1 MSLLGLDI
9 GTSVCKGL
17 VYSNDGRI
25 IASASREYP
34 TLHPAPGRAEL
45 DSRRILS
52 LIFGVIKE
60 TAAAARGPESGDP
73 LQAVCMSAMGEAV
86 VPVSADRRVLG
97 NSILFTD
104 SRGSEYS
111 RAVEEKIGTDDFFNI
126 NPNIIGPSYS
136 MPKICWIRDNEPELY
151 QSTYKFLLW
160 PDFVAY
166 MLGCPPV
173 TNFSHAN
180 RTLLFDIRMEA
191 WSRRLLDA
199 AGIDEAKLPSVKPSG
214 AVLGTVSDAAAEE
227 LGLEK
232 NVRVISGGHDQC
244 CNALGAGIYEAG
256 KAVCGI
262 GTVECITPVYAS
274 IPDTG
279 KMLKAGLN
287 IEHHVV
293 PGLYVSFIY
302 NQAGSLLKWF
312 RDTFAFADSVLM
324 DADEDIFDRLGKE
337 MPERPTDIL
346 MLPYFEPTGAPE
358 FIDDASGAIFGLKTD
373 TNRGELYKSFMEC
386 ETFYFIKSLEFLKQ
400 MNIDTSEFTA
410 SGGGA
415 RSDEWLQIKADIF
428 GAPFVR
434 LENPEAGTAGAAMT
448 AGIAE
453 GIFSGP
459 EEAVQVFV
467 KRGKRFE
474 PDAERHKIYMDKYNK
489 YLRLFE
495 ALRPLN
501 GTS

>member
-17 VYSNDGRI
+17 VYSQTGSI
-25 IASASREYP
+25 IASAAREYP
-34 TLHPAPGRAEL
+34 TLHPGRGRAEL
-45 DSRRILS
+45 DSRKVLA
-52 LIFGVIKE
+52 LIFDVIRE
-60 TAAAARGPESGDP
+60 TAAAAKTGEAGDP
-73 LQAVCMSAMGEAV
+73 IQALCMSAMGEAV
-86 VPVSADRRVLG
+86 IPVSAARQVLG

-111 RAVEEKIGTDDFFNI
+111 RDLEEKIGAADFYDI

-136 MPKICWIRDNEPELY
+136 MPKICWIRDKDPALY
-151 QSTYKFLLW
+151 QKTYKFLLW
-160 PDFVAY
+160 PDFVAF
-166 MLGCPPV
+166 MLGCPPI

-180 RTLLFDIRMEA
+180 RTLLFDIRKEK
-191 WSRRLLDA
+191 WSPRLLHA
-199 AGIDEAKLPSVKPSG
+199 SGIEEEKLPSVQASG
-214 AVLGTVSDAAAEE
+214 TVLGTVSSKRAEE

-232 NVRVISGGHDQC
+232 NVRVISGAHDQC
-244 CNALGAGIYEAG
+244 CNALGAGIYKAG

-262 GTVECITPVYAS
+262 GTVECITPVYGS
-274 IPDTG
+274 IPDTR
-279 KMLKAGLN
+279 KMLGAGLN
-287 IEHHVV
+287 VEHHIL

-312 RDTFAFADSVLM
+312 RDTFAAADSCLL
-324 DADEDIFDRLGKE
+324 DRGETIFDRLGNE
-337 MPERPTDIL
+337 MPKAPTEIL

-358 FIDDASGAIFGLKTD
+358 FNGDMSGAIFGLNTS
-373 TNRGELYKSFMEC
+373 TSRGELYKAFMEC
-386 ETFYFIKSLEFLKQ
+386 ETFYFMKSLEFLKG
-400 MNIDTSEFTA
+400 MSIDTSEFIA

-415 RSDEWLQIKADIF
+415 RSDAWLQIKADIF
-428 GAPFVR
+428 GTPFVR

-467 KRGKRFE
+467 KKGRRFE
-474 PDAERHKIYMDKYNK
+474 PDAERHEIYTEKYKK
-489 YLRLFE
+489 YLRFFD
-495 ALRPLN
+495 ALRPL
-501 GTS
+501 GRHA